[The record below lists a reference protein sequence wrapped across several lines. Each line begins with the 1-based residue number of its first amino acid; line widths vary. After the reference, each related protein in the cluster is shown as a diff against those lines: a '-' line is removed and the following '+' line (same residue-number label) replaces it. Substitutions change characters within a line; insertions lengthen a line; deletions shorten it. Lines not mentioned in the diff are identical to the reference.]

1 MSITQ
6 LLQQHTAAA
15 VQQLYGAMVEPKA
28 VVINEPPEQFT
39 GDFSLPMFAFSK
51 IARKAPPVIAVEVAA
66 YLKNAMPSISH
77 CEIVQG
83 FINVSFSDAFWLE
96 TLQTI
101 SQTPNYGRQPA
112 KNEVAVVEY
121 CSPNT
126 NKALHLGH
134 LRNMFL
140 GHAIAEILAFNG
152 YEVKKVTIYNDR
164 GIAICKSMLAWLKFG
179 NGETPAT
186 NGIKGDHL
194 IDKYYVL
201 FGNELKR
208 QIAEY
213 KTQHPEVSNDEA
225 EKQVAIMQ
233 EANALLERW
242 EAGDPDTV
250 AVWKQLNSWVYDGF
264 NATFEQLGIH
274 FDRNYYESNTY
285 LLGKDIV
292 QKGLDLGVFQRE
304 ADSSVQIDLT
314 DIGLDKKVLL
324 RRNGTSVYITQDLGT
339 AALRYEDYQMNKMI
353 YVVGNE
359 QDYHFKVLFA
369 CLERLRH
376 PYAKQLYHLSYGMVD
391 LPTGKMKS
399 REGTTVFADD
409 LITQMQQEAAQQT
422 AERGKVQSFSE
433 QELIELYHILGIGA
447 LKFFILRVNPQKNM
461 IFNPKE
467 SIELTGFTAPFI
479 QYTYARIQSL
489 LQKDSRQESG
499 INSYPIQIPLSKEE
513 RKLVVLLYKYPTI
526 IAEAATQYDPSILTT
541 YCYDLARAYNKF
553 YAECPILRSDVPTE
567 QRHFRLVLS
576 RTTANTICSGLHLL
590 GIDVPMQM

>member
-15 VQQLYGAMVEPKA
+15 VQQLYDATVEPRA

-51 IARKAPPVIAVEVAA
+51 IARKAPPVIAAEVAA
-66 YLKNAMPSISH
+66 YLQNALPSISH

-83 FINVSFSDAFWLE
+83 FINISFSDAFWLE

-101 SQTPNYGRQPA
+101 SQTPNYGSQPA

-179 NGETPAT
+179 EGETPAT
-186 NGIKGDHL
+186 NGLKGDHL

-208 QIAEY
+208 QVAEY
-213 KTQHPEVSNDEA
+213 KAQHPEASNDEA
-225 EKQVAIMQ
+225 EKQVPIMQ
-233 EANALLERW
+233 EANAMLERW

-250 AVWKQLNSWVYDGF
+250 AIWKQLNGWVYDGF

-292 QKGLDLGVFQRE
+292 QKGLNLGVFQRE
-304 ADSSVQIDLT
+304 TDNSVQIDLT

-339 AALRYEDYQMNKMI
+339 AELRYEDYQMNKMI

-369 CLERLRH
+369 CLERLQR
-376 PYAKQLYHLSYGMVD
+376 PYAKQLYHLSYGMVE

-409 LITQMQQEAAQQT
+409 LIAQMQHEAAQQT

-433 QELIELYHILGIGA
+433 QELANLYHTLGIGA

-479 QYTYARIQSL
+479 QYTYARIYSL
-489 LQKDSRQESG
+489 LQKASEQES
-499 INSYPIQIPLSKEE
+499 NYSTQLSLSKEE
-513 RKLVVLLYKYPTI
+513 RKLVVLIYKYPAI
-526 IAEAATQYDPSILTT
+526 IDDTATQYDPSVLTA
-541 YCYDLARAYNKF
+541 YCYDLARTYNKF
-553 YAECPILRSDVPTE
+553 YTECPILRSDVPAE
-567 QRHFRLVLS
+567 QRHFRLILS
-576 RTTANTICSGLHLL
+576 QTTADIIRSGLHLL